1 LFIICRGEKR
11 VKWSIQGTKIGG
23 NFRDQWDQKH
33 QRENQKVE
41 NSEGRKFRGRCEGA
55 KTAKG
60 VKMAVAR
67 GWIRDRS
74 PDEWSPKGTSEEA
87 PYICPTR
94 EQEGT
99 EGREKG
105 GKVTYWEKFRE
116 SDCREV

>member
-1 LFIICRGEKR
+1 VGLSSGTEAQWTRRTATSREWEQILFIICRGEKR
-11 VKWSIQGTKIGG
+11 VKFQGTKIGG

-74 PDEWSPKGTSEEA
+74 PDE
-87 PYICPTR
+87 
-94 EQEGT
+94 
-99 EGREKG
+99 
-105 GKVTYWEKFRE
+105 
-116 SDCREV
+116 